1 MLTKRSVL
9 ILAAVTVVVTAGAI
23 GAQYVRWTDTI
34 RSVESEPAFPNI
46 GAALSDVA
54 KIKIVRG
61 GDNPSG
67 SFGFSKINDRWTMD
81 EKGGF
86 PATESVIREM
96 LLGFTELELVEA
108 KTRDPKRFGKLH
120 LSDTAQPDSKAS
132 RVVLSD
138 AGGKPLLDALFGKRV
153 PSISGGKPS
162 IYMRRQGEDQTW
174 LATGE
179 LEIRAG
185 AVEWLPNDLVSILRE
200 RVERTTHIAP
210 GEKRLELYYNDTH
223 QRFDIVDLPETLKVS
238 SRYRL
243 LQAAILQERLG
254 FEDVRPSDGLKVDPA
269 LGGAIWQTRD
279 GLTVTL
285 GLARD
290 PNAATDADN
299 KRVWAMISVD
309 VAADAEEKVVKEGAD
324 IVKRTKGWAYW
335 LGNDAMK
342 RLWATREDLT
352 EAK

>member
-9 ILAAVTVVVTAGAI
+9 VLAAVTAVVTVAAI
-23 GAQYVRWTDTI
+23 GAQYARWSDTI
-34 RSVESEPAFPNI
+34 RSVASEPAFPDI
-46 GAALSDVA
+46 GAALSGVT
-54 KIKIVRG
+54 KIEIIRG
-61 GDNPSG
+61 KDNPSG
-67 SFGFSKINDRWTMD
+67 GFSFSRADDRWTMD
-81 EKGGF
+81 EKGSY
-86 PATESVIREM
+86 PATQSVIREM

-120 LSDTAQPDSKAS
+120 LSDTSQPNSKAS
-132 RVVLSD
+132 RVVLRD
-138 AGGKPLLDALFGKRV
+138 AGGKPVLDALFGKRV

-162 IYMRRQGEDQTW
+162 IYLRRQGENQTW

-200 RVERTTHIAP
+200 RVERTTHRAP
-210 GEKRLELYYNDTH
+210 GEEPLELYYDDTH
-223 QRFDIVDLPETLKVS
+223 QRFEIVDLPETLKIS

-243 LQAAILQERLG
+243 LQVAILQERLG
-254 FEDVRPSDGLKVDPA
+254 FVDVRPADGLTVDPA
-269 LGGAIWQTRD
+269 LGGAVWRTRD

-290 PNAATDADN
+290 PKAETEEDK
-299 KRVWAMISVD
+299 KRVWAMLSVEL
-309 VAADAEEKVVKEGAD
+309 AADAKEKVVKEGTD
-324 IVKRTKGWAYW
+324 IAERTKGWAYW
-335 LGNDAMK
+335 LGEDAMK
-342 RLWATREDLT
+342 RLWTTRAELT

>member
-9 ILAAVTVVVTAGAI
+9 ILAAVTAVVTVAAI
-23 GAQYVRWTDTI
+23 GAQYARWSDTI
-34 RSVESEPAFPNI
+34 RSVESEPAFPDI
-46 GAALSDVA
+46 GASLSDVA
-54 KIKIVRG
+54 QIKIIRSD
-61 GDNPSG
+61 DNPDG
-67 SFGFSKINDRWTMD
+67 SFGFSRTGERWTMD
-81 EKGGF
+81 EKGGY
-86 PATESVIREM
+86 PATQSVIREM
-96 LLGFTELELVEA
+96 LLGFTELELAEA

-120 LSDTAQPDSKAS
+120 LSDTTQARSKAS

-138 AGGKPLLDALFGKRV
+138 AQGKPLLDALFGKRV

-185 AVEWLPNDLVSILRE
+185 AVAWLPNDLVSIPRE
-200 RVERTTHIAP
+200 RVERTTHMAP
-210 GEKRLELYYNDTH
+210 GAPPLELYYNDTH
-223 QRFDIVDLPETLKVS
+223 QRFDIVDLPDTLKVS

-243 LQAAILQERLG
+243 LQVGILQERLG
-254 FEDVRPSDGLKVDPA
+254 FVDVRPAEGLEVDPA
-269 LGGAIWQTRD
+269 LGGAVWRTRD

-290 PNAATDADN
+290 PKAGNDAD
-299 KRVWAMISVD
+299 KERVWTMISVD
-309 VAADAEEKVVKEGAD
+309 VAADAKEKVVKESAD
-324 IVKRTKGWAYW
+324 IAERTKGWAYW
-335 LGNDAMK
+335 LGEDAMK
-342 RLWATREDLT
+342 RLWSTRADLT